1 MSDLQCPARIF
12 LARHGEAEYESE
24 LLRDHGGSLTTRGR
38 GQARQLGERLRGEQ
52 IRHVY
57 ASTLARAVQTAELAA
72 GVLGVEVTVRE
83 GLHEFVVG
91 DHAGSRA
98 DQFPFEPVFD
108 RWVAGDLTAA
118 IPGGETGEQ
127 IAARMLQV
135 LDDIADRFRGESTLV
150 VSHGCAIFTTLGVI
164 APGRATSLVLPN
176 CASYLIEIDADGP
189 RVTEWDTDHD

>member
-1 MSDLQCPARIF
+1 VSDLQCPARIF

-24 LLRDHGGSLTTRGR
+24 LLRDHGGTLTRRGR
-38 GQARQLGERLRGEQ
+38 EQAKQLGERLRGEQ

-72 GVLGVEVTVRE
+72 GVLGVDVTVRE

-98 DQFPFEPVFD
+98 DQLPFEPVFD
-108 RWVAGDLTAA
+108 RWVDGDLTAA

-127 IAARMLQV
+127 IATRVLRV
-135 LDDIADRFRGESTLV
+135 LDDVADGFRGESTLV
-150 VSHGCAIFTTLGVI
+150 VSHGCAIFTALGVI
-164 APGRATSLVLPN
+164 APGRATSIELPN
-176 CASYLIEIDADGP
+176 CASYLVEIDADGT
-189 RVTEWDTDHD
+189 RATRWETGHE

>member
-1 MSDLQCPARIF
+1 MSDLQCAARIH

-24 LLRDHGGSLTTRGR
+24 LLRDHGGSLTRRGR
-38 GQARQLGERLRGEQ
+38 EQAKQLGERLRGEQ

-57 ASTLARAVQTAELAA
+57 SSTLARAVQTAELAA
-72 GVLGVEVTVRE
+72 GVLGVDVTVRE

-108 RWVAGDLTAA
+108 RWVDGDLTAA

-127 IAARMLQV
+127 IAARVLGV
-135 LDDIADRFRGESTLV
+135 LDDVADRFRGESVLV
-150 VSHGCAIFTTLGVI
+150 VSHGCAIFTALGVI
-164 APGRATSLVLPN
+164 APGRVTSIELPN
-176 CASYLIEIDADGP
+176 CASYLVEIDADGV
-189 RVTEWDTDHD
+189 RATEWDTGHD